1 MKTVRI
7 ALAQINTIVGDLVG
21 NSEKILLCIDRAI
34 QKKADLV
41 VFPELSI
48 TGYPPEDLLLKPH
61 FIKQN
66 LKCLK
71 HITRATKDI
80 IAIIGFVDADKGSVY
95 NSAAILAN
103 RKVQHIYHKIHL
115 PNYGVFDEKRY
126 FKSGDKNAVIKTKD
140 FSFSINICEDIWID
154 ETSALAKAVSQT
166 QFMVNI
172 SASPFYT
179 GKARERQKILVK
191 KNKKFKIPILY
202 CNLIGG
208 QDELVFDGRSLVLG
222 RTGKIV
228 ARANAFEEDLLI
240 ADLTIGPKRNIK
252 RTSGIEVVS
261 VDYKSRDA
269 KKLLSKHTSVKEL
282 ENTEEVFLA
291 LALGVRDYVKKNNF
305 RKVTFGLSGGIDS
318 AVVACIVVEAL
329 GKANCLA
336 LSMPSRYSS
345 KATQDDTEKICKNLG
360 IRLAKVPIDDIFD
373 AYNNTL
379 SGHFT
384 GMESDITEE
393 NVQARIRGN
402 ILMAFSNKL
411 GYLVLNTGNK
421 SETSVGYCTLYG
433 DMAGGF
439 SVIKDVP
446 KNLVYELARFIN
458 TGAKKEIIP
467 KSIIERPPSAELR
480 PDQKDQDT
488 LPPYELVDKIIDL
501 YIEKNN
507 SLDEILK
514 KVRDKGIVRMVL
526 RMIDANEYKRRQA
539 PPGIKITP
547 KAFGRDRR
555 MPITNKFTEARYDKN
570 NRR

>member
-1 MKTVRI
+1 MNMARI
-7 ALAQINTIVGDLVG
+7 ALAQINTIVGDLIG
-21 NSEKILLCIDRAI
+21 NSEKILLCIQEAM
-34 QKKADLV
+34 QKEADLV

-71 HITRATKDI
+71 RIARATKDI
-80 IAIIGFVDADKGSVY
+80 MAIVGFVDADKGSIY

-103 RKVQHIYHKIHL
+103 RKVQHIYHKTQL

-126 FKSGDKNAVIKTKD
+126 FKSGDKNAIIKTKD
-140 FSFSINICEDIWID
+140 FSFAINICEDIWTD
-154 ETSALAKAVSQT
+154 ETNVMAKAVSQT

-172 SASPFYT
+172 SASPFYMR
-179 GKARERQKILVK
+179 KARERQEILIK
-191 KNKKFKIPILY
+191 KNKKYKAPILY
-202 CNLIGG
+202 CNLVGG
-208 QDELVFDGRSLVLG
+208 QDELVFDGRSLVLDK
-222 RTGKIV
+222 TGKVI
-228 ARANAFEEDLLI
+228 AKANAFEEDLLI
-240 ADLTIGPKRNIK
+240 TDLTIGPKRNIK
-252 RTSGIEVVS
+252 RTSGIEVVN
-261 VDYKSRDA
+261 VDYKSRD
-269 KKLLSKHTSVKEL
+269 KRKTLSKRSSVREL
-282 ENTEEVFLA
+282 KSVEEVFLA
-291 LALGVRDYVKKNNF
+291 LVLGVRDYVKKNNF
-305 RKVTFGLSGGIDS
+305 RKVAFGLSGGIDS
-318 AVVACIVVEAL
+318 TVVACIAAEAL

-360 IRLAKVPIDDIFD
+360 MRLAKVPIDDIFD

-379 SGHFT
+379 SDHFT
-384 GMESDITEE
+384 GMKSDITEE

-402 ILMAFSNKL
+402 ILMAFSNKF
-411 GYLVLNTGNK
+411 GYLVLNAGNK

-458 TGAKKEIIP
+458 ARAKKEIIP
-467 KSIIERPPSAELR
+467 KSIIKRPPSAELR

-501 YIEKNN
+501 YIERNK
-507 SLDEILK
+507 SLEEILK
-514 KVRDKGIVRMVL
+514 KVRDEGIVRAVL
-526 RMIDANEYKRRQA
+526 RMIDMNEHKRRQS

-555 MPITNKFTEARYDKN
+555 MPITNKFTEARYEEND
-570 NRR
+570 RR

>member
-1 MKTVRI
+1 MKIVRI

-21 NSEKILLCIDRAI
+21 NSEKILLYI
-34 QKKADLV
+34 QKAMQKEADLV

-48 TGYPPEDLLLKPH
+48 TGYPPEGLLLKPH
-61 FIKQN
+61 FIKQD

-71 HITRATKDI
+71 RIARATKDI
-80 IAIIGFVDADKGSVY
+80 MAIVGFVDADKGSIY

-103 RKVQHIYHKIHL
+103 RKVQHIYHKTQL

-126 FKSGDKNAVIKTKD
+126 FKSGDKNAIIKTKD
-140 FSFSINICEDIWID
+140 FSFTINICEDIWTD
-154 ETSALAKAVSQT
+154 ETSAMAKAISQT

-172 SASPFYT
+172 SASPFCM
-179 GKARERQKILVK
+179 GKARERQGILIK
-191 KNKKFKIPILY
+191 KNKKYKDPILY

-208 QDELVFDGRSLVLG
+208 QDELVFDGRSLVLDK
-222 RTGKIV
+222 TGKII
-228 ARANAFEEDLLI
+228 AKANAFEEDLLI
-240 ADLTIGPKRNIK
+240 TDLTIGPKRDIK
-252 RTSGIEVVS
+252 RASGIEVVN
-261 VDYKSRDA
+261 VDYKNRD
-269 KKLLSKHTSVKEL
+269 KRKTLSKRSSVIEL
-282 ENTEEVFLA
+282 ESVEEVFLA
-291 LALGVRDYVKKNNF
+291 LVLGVRDYVKKNNF
-305 RKVTFGLSGGIDS
+305 GKVAFGLSGGIDS
-318 AVVACIVVEAL
+318 AVVACIALEAL

-360 IRLAKVPIDDIFD
+360 MRLARVPIDDIFD

-379 SGHFT
+379 SDHFT
-384 GMESDITEE
+384 GMKSDITEE

-402 ILMAFSNKL
+402 ILMAFSNKF

-458 TGAKKEIIP
+458 TRAKKEVIP
-467 KSIIERPPSAELR
+467 KSILKRPPSAELR

-501 YIEKNN
+501 YIEKNK

-514 KVRDKGIVRMVL
+514 KVRDEGIVRTVL
-526 RMIDANEYKRRQA
+526 RMIDMNEYKRRQA

-555 MPITNKFTEARYDKN
+555 MPITNKFTEARYEEN